1 NNGPAQDTYDNLSA
15 ATGEKFLG
23 MPFVCLSCHNGLG
36 HLELVNTS
44 MAKRTRTDFWKNA
57 AFFAQ
62 VTAPSLKDPNSNSR
76 EYTVT
81 DGAADASATA
91 EQARRGVHRRQLRP
105 ARADQDHHDLER
117 LSALVALHRR
127 FVVRVLRAVLRAPL
141 SAPADGGGSARRD
154 RQVDRR
160 RGFV

>member
-1 NNGPAQDTYDNLSA
+1 KDSTAGKTIFGLRQIQNNGPAQDTYDNLSA

-23 MPFVCLSCHNGLG
+23 MPFVCLSCHSGLG

-81 DGAADASATA
+81 DGAGAYRINPTSGNKT
-91 EQARRGVHRRQLRP
+91 
-105 ARADQDHHDLER
+105 ARAPAPGQ
-117 LSALVALHRR
+117 AAIVA
-127 FVVRVLRAVLRAPL
+127 
-141 SAPADGGGSARRD
+141 
-154 RQVDRR
+154 
-160 RGFV
+160 